1 MKTSMA
7 KTAALLL
14 AAGAALPATALSA
27 QQVGTTAT
35 QDQIDVY
42 GTLPTSF
49 EGLEDG
55 PDIDGVI
62 AARRGPQIQVRTE
75 DGGTSEVNVA
85 AITTVK
91 SRGGFLGLG
100 RTELDRG
107 SLMNGLPVQIE
118 TKVWEGGLIAES
130 ISFKDKD
137 LERVAMIRDATGQRF
152 GENEAA
158 IAENAA
164 ATEALRGRFGDIDQ
178 YNIKDTTNVYFDSGK
193 WNLGADARA
202 ELCGAALQANSLD
215 NALLLVVGYTDSQG
229 DQDFNQELSE
239 KRAGRVVNFL
249 QQECDWEPWRMLT
262 PTGMSES
269 DPLAD
274 NSTAAGRAQ
283 NRRVSVNILVS
294 EALDDMDSDPVASS
308 RY

>member
-1 MKTSMA
+1 MT
-7 KTAALLL
+7 
-14 AAGAALPATALSA
+14 
-27 QQVGTTAT
+27 
-35 QDQIDVY
+35 
-42 GTLPTSF
+42 
-49 EGLEDG
+49 
-55 PDIDGVI
+55 
-62 AARRGPQIQVRTE
+62 
-75 DGGTSEVNVA
+75 EVNVA

-118 TKVWEGGLIAES
+118 TKRWEGGLIAES
-130 ISFKDKD
+130 ISFKGSD
-137 LERVAMIRDATGQRF
+137 LARVAMIRDATGQRF

-178 YNIKDTTNVYFDSGK
+178 YNIKDTTNVYFDTGK
-193 WNLGADARA
+193 WNLGTNARA

-215 NALLLVVGYTDSQG
+215 NALLLVVGYTDSVG
-229 DQDFNQELSE
+229 DPDYNQELSE

-274 NSTAAGRAQ
+274 NTTAEGRAQ

-294 EALDDMDSDPVASS
+294 KALDGMDNDPQASAA
-308 RY
+308 Y